1 MIKEMEL
8 QRSIRKKRLTQKEIK
23 DFALWALKEDVFNK
37 YTAGRIKQIYKENTG
52 IELTDITIKNQKN
65 RWVLI
70 DDKVYEANKPWTFP
84 EEETK

>member
-1 MIKEMEL
+1 MEL

-52 IELTDITIKNQKN
+52 IELTDITRKNQKN

>member
-1 MIKEMEL
+1 MEL

>member
-1 MIKEMEL
+1 MEL

-37 YTAGRIKQIYKENTG
+37 YTACRIKQIYKENTG

>member
-1 MIKEMEL
+1 MEL

-70 DDKVYEANKPWTFP
+70 DDKVYEANKPWAFP